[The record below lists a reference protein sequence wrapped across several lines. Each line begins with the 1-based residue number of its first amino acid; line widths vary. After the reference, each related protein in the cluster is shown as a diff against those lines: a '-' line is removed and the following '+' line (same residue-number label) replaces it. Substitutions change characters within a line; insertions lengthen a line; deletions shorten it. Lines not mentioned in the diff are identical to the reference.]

1 MEIKII
7 NYEAKYRDDML
18 FCYLSAK
25 DAAGKN
31 APEDFRAPTLRDD
44 LLDIDRHYLSK
55 GDPFWLAIDSEGR
68 VVGTMAFT
76 LLNNEELRLSRFF
89 IKPELKRYGI
99 GSRLLEQVEHFA
111 RQTGVIR
118 IYARFAIW
126 YEDADKFYA
135 SKGFDY
141 KRHDGHLIT
150 MVKELC
156 DS

>member
-25 DAAGKN
+25 DAAGRN
-31 APEDFRAPTLRDD
+31 APENFRAPTLRDD
-44 LLDIDRHYLSK
+44 LLDIEKYYISK
-55 GDPFWLAIDSEGR
+55 GNPFWLAIDRDDR

-89 IKPELKRYGI
+89 IKPELKRRGI
-99 GSRLLEQVEHFA
+99 GGRLLDQVENFA
-111 RQTGVIR
+111 RQTGVKR

-126 YEDADKFYA
+126 YEGADKFYA
-135 SKGFDY
+135 AKGFDY
-141 KRHDGHLIT
+141 RRYDGHLIT
-150 MVKELC
+150 MSKELQG
-156 DS
+156 

>member
-31 APEDFRAPTLRDD
+31 APEAFRAPTLRDD
-44 LLDIDRHYLSK
+44 LLDIEKYYLSK
-55 GDPFWLAIDSEGR
+55 GDPFWLAIDRDDR

-89 IKPELKRYGI
+89 IKPELKWRGI
-99 GSRLLEQVEHFA
+99 ASRLREQMEYFA
-111 RQTGVIR
+111 KQTSIKR

-126 YEDADKFYA
+126 YEDADKFYIA
-135 SKGFDY
+135 RGFDY

-150 MVKELC
+150 MVKELG
-156 DS
+156 

>member
-31 APEDFRAPTLRDD
+31 APEAFRSPTLRDD
-44 LLDIDRHYLSK
+44 LLDIDKYYLSK
-55 GDPFWLAIDSEGR
+55 GDPFWLAIDCDDR

-76 LLNNEELRLSRFF
+76 LLNEEELRLSRFF
-89 IKPELKRYGI
+89 VKPELKRSGV
-99 GSRLLEQVEHFA
+99 GSRLLEQLEYFA
-111 RQTGVIR
+111 RQTGVSR
-118 IYARFAIW
+118 IYVRFAIW
-126 YEDADKFYA
+126 YEDADKFYS
-135 SKGFDY
+135 SKGFEY

-150 MVKELC
+150 MMKELK
-156 DS
+156 